1 MDTYLGLCP
10 GHCTGN
16 PEKIQ
21 IYQERLV
28 QAREFLRGK
37 HDIIVSDIARKMQ
50 TAASERRYEEAAE
63 YKKMLEQIETTGN
76 KQIVRDAIDGDALV
90 VV

>member
-21 IYQERLV
+21 IYQERLE
-28 QAREFLRGK
+28 QAREFLKGK
-37 HDIIVSDIARKMQ
+37 HDAIIAEVTRKMHI
-50 TAASERRYEEAAE
+50 AATERRYEDAAA
-63 YKKMLEQIETTGN
+63 YKKMIEQIETTGN
-76 KQIVRDAIDGDALV
+76 KQIVRDAIEGDALV